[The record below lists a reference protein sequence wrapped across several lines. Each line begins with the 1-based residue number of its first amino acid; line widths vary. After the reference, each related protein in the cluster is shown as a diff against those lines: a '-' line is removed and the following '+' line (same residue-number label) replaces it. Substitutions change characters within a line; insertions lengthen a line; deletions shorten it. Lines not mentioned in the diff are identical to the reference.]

1 MMSLQI
7 AARAR
12 VAHVST
18 LRCALAFAP
27 RVRHYGTPVDLPI
40 PKKSKVWDSV
50 DEAILD
56 VKSGDIVLSGAA
68 CRCASVCICGVTD
81 AGGVL
86 TV

>member
-7 AARAR
+7 ATRAR

-50 DEAILD
+50 DEAVKD
-56 VKSGDIVLSGAA
+56 VKTGDMILSGGTS
-68 CRCASVCICGVTD
+68 RFR
-81 AGGVL
+81 L
-86 TV
+86 MR